1 MNTINNKNT
10 NTINNKNTN
19 TNPLSICIPRV
30 AAQLEGKYI
39 RDIFEK
45 ILGERC
51 VSKVDLI
58 RIPND
63 SKFQRAF
70 IQIRYWPENIK
81 AQHVR
86 ERLLQGAQL
95 KIVYDEPYFWRCSV
109 SRTLPTINKKTNMT
123 NGNNSNNGRY

>member
-1 MNTINNKNT
+1 MNTIKNNNNNTNNNNTNNNNTNNKN
-10 NTINNKNTN
+10 
-19 TNPLSICIPRV
+19 PSSICIPRV
-30 AAQLEGKYI
+30 AAQLDWKYI
-39 RDIFEK
+39 RTIFEK

-58 RIPND
+58 RLPND

-70 IQIRYWPENIK
+70 IQIRYWPENTK

-95 KIVYDEPYFWRCSV
+95 KIVFDEPYFWRCSV
-109 SRTLPTINKKTNMT
+109 SRTLPTSSNKNTN
-123 NGNNSNNGRY
+123 